1 MSTSSSTTVSADL
14 ATDHAHLCIDA
25 NVVVHALGT
34 QAAPEL
40 AARIVA
46 WTRAGRVFAVP
57 SLWRYEV
64 TNGLYRSANGGVV
77 EPSQLPRILAAFWEL
92 PIVYHDEVDLHE
104 RAAAIAL
111 ALRSG
116 AAYDAHYLAL
126 SERLSIP
133 FYTCDARLYNAAR
146 HRFPLV
152 ELVPI
157 A

>member
-1 MSTSSSTTVSADL
+1 MAGSDGHICL
-14 ATDHAHLCIDA
+14 DA
-25 NVVVHALGT
+25 NVVVHGSGMHVAPRLAGT
-34 QAAPEL
+34 
-40 AARIVA
+40 I
-46 WTRAGRVFAVP
+46 AGWADAGSTFHVP

-64 TNGLYRSANGGVV
+64 TNALYRAAGGGLIDA
-77 EPSQLPRILAAFWEL
+77 SHLGARLNLIWALPLT
-92 PIVYHDEVDLHE
+92 YHDELVLHE

-152 ELVPI
+152 ELLPI

>member
-1 MSTSSSTTVSADL
+1 MAADGSRI
-14 ATDHAHLCIDA
+14 CIDA

-34 QAAPEL
+34 KVAPDL

-46 WTRAGRVFAVP
+46 WTRSHRVLHVP

-64 TNGLYRSANGGVV
+64 TNGLYRSANGGTI
-77 EPSQLPRILAAFWEL
+77 EASQLPRILAAFWDL
-92 PIVYHDEVDLHE
+92 PLVYHDEVDLHE

-111 ALRSG
+111 GLKSG

-126 SERLSIP
+126 IERLSIP
-133 FYTCDARLYNAAR
+133 FYTCAARLYNAAH
-146 HRFPLV
+146 HRFPTI